1 MQLLKTYLSRSCL
14 LLEKIWYKLD
24 GWKSVIG
31 LGLMYFKDRLNPVL
45 PNTWWMDGI
54 MFIIYL
60 WTGVAVTDKLRKQIV
75 NKDKQ
80 G

>member
-1 MQLLKTYLSRSCL
+1 
-14 LLEKIWYKLD
+14 
-24 GWKSVIG
+24 
-31 LGLMYFKDRLNPVL
+31 MYFKDRLNPVL